1 MTGADARGFDVA
13 MNVRQWFHRSA
24 RTNQPQSDEL
34 PHQSPEH
41 VWRRLVVG
49 LSLGLAL
56 VIWLALAWQ
65 PVIAPDLR
73 LGQPSPRDIQADR
86 TITYVSAW
94 RTEQERTRA
103 ESSAD
108 TVVYS
113 RDMSIPIQQRT
124 ELKNLLQTITQIR
137 DDPTLTKAQ
146 ERERLTSL
154 PNSTLVISPELAS
167 AIARQTDE
175 SWASVSNLSLELYD
189 RALSENRYML
199 NDQKIAELRAFTL
212 PYWASLQAETPEQAE
227 LIALFSGSFLK
238 TNQFIDEEAT
248 QRRKQEVRDAVQ
260 PVTVRIL
267 EGESIVRQGDV
278 VTPDV
283 LEKLEALG
291 ALRTKTNWASVGG
304 RALLALLFASVFGA
318 YIVVAQ
324 RDTLK
329 DVRPLLLV
337 FGLIALAIVAARLIG
352 PLGSQWTLA
361 FPVALIAML
370 LAALF
375 NVGLALMSVGLLSA
389 VIASLSDNHLATA
402 MTLSVGGVA
411 GAFLI
416 GRGERSLLFF
426 ISGVAVFL
434 VTAAAQFT
442 FHLIAGA
449 LPVFDQALTI
459 LAVSGINGALSAILA
474 LGLYNLAGQLAGIV
488 TPLRLMELAHPA
500 QPLLRRLIREAPGT
514 YYHSVAVGNLAE
526 SAAEAIGADALL
538 LRVASY
544 YHDIGK
550 TIRPFFF
557 TDNQSDR
564 ENVHDDL
571 DPLTSAQI
579 IADHVREG
587 QKMAIAAGLPS
598 QIVDFITTH
607 HGTSVIK
614 YFYQR
619 ALQQHDTVNIEDYRY
634 PGPRPR
640 TREQGIMTLADSV
653 EATVRSKF
661 QAGCVISSREAHNGD
676 GRIRDNGQT
685 LEELVTAIIEER
697 VRSGQLD
704 ECPLT
709 LRDLARIRQAFI
721 TTLQGIYHP
730 RVDYTPGKP
739 VI

>member
-1 MTGADARGFDVA
+1 MKI
-13 MNVRQWFHRSA
+13 VRWFHRSS
-24 RTNQPQSDEL
+24 RPGQPQTDESSQ
-34 PHQSPEH
+34 HSPERA
-41 VWRRLVVG
+41 WRRLMVG

-65 PVIAPDLR
+65 PAIAPDLQ

-86 TITYVSAW
+86 TITYVSEW
-94 RTEQERTRA
+94 RTEQERARA

-113 RDMSIPIQQRT
+113 RDMSIPIQQRA
-124 ELKNLLQTITQIR
+124 ELRNLLQTITQIR

-154 PNSTLVISPELAS
+154 PNSTLVITPELAG

-175 SWASVSNLSLELYD
+175 SWTLISALSLELYD

-199 NDQKIAELRAFTL
+199 NDQKIAELRSFSL
-212 PYWASLQAETPEQAE
+212 LYWASLQANSPEQAE

-248 QRRKQEVRDAVQ
+248 QRRKQDVRNAVQ

-291 ALRTKTNWASVGG
+291 ALRTKTNWTALGG
-304 RALLALLFASVFGA
+304 KALLALLFAGTFGVYVA
-318 YIVVAQ
+318 VAQ
-324 RDTLK
+324 RETLK
-329 DVRPLLLV
+329 EARPLLLV
-337 FGLIALAIVAARLIG
+337 FGFMALAIVAARLVVPFG
-352 PLGSQWTLA
+352 VQWTQA
-361 FPVALIAML
+361 FPLALIAML
-370 LAALF
+370 MAALF
-375 NVGLALMSVGLLSA
+375 NIGLSLMSVGVLSA
-389 VIASLSDNHLATA
+389 VIAGLSDNQLATA
-402 MTLSVGGVA
+402 ITLFLGGIA

-426 ISGVAVFL
+426 IGGVAVFL
-434 VTAAAQFT
+434 AMVAVQFAL
-442 FHLIAGA
+442 HLLNGA
-449 LPVFDQALTI
+449 IPTFDQALTI
-459 LAVSGINGALSAILA
+459 LAVSGVNGALSAILA

-587 QKMAIAAGLPS
+587 RKMAIAAGLPS
-598 QIVDFITTH
+598 QIVDFIITH

-619 ALQQHDTVNIEDYRY
+619 ALQQHDAVNMEDYRY

-640 TREQGIMTLADSV
+640 TREQGIMMLADAV

-661 QAGCVISSREAHNGD
+661 QAGSVISNREANNGD
-676 GRIRDNGQT
+676 ARVRDNGQT
-685 LEELVTAIIEER
+685 LEELVTAIIDER

-709 LRDLARIRQAFI
+709 LQDLARIRQAFI

-739 VI
+739 VT

>member
-1 MTGADARGFDVA
+1 
-13 MNVRQWFHRSA
+13 MNIRQWFHRSI
-24 RTNQPQSDEL
+24 RVDQSHGDESA
-34 PHQSPEH
+34 HQSPNRA
-41 VWRRLVVG
+41 WQRLTAG

-65 PVIAPDLR
+65 PMVAPDLQ

-86 TITYVSAW
+86 TITYVSEW

-103 ESSAD
+103 ESAAD
-108 TVVYS
+108 TVIYS
-113 RDMSIPIQQRT
+113 RDMSIPIQQRA

-137 DDPTLTKAQ
+137 DDPTLSKAQ

-154 PNSTLVISPELAS
+154 PNSTLIISPELAS
-167 AIARQTDE
+167 VIARQTDE
-175 SWASVSNLSLELYD
+175 SWALISSLSLELYD

-199 NDQKIAELRAFTL
+199 NEQKIAELRSFSL

-238 TNQFIDEEAT
+238 TNQFIDEAAT

-267 EGESIVRQGDV
+267 QGESIVRQGDV

-291 ALRTKTNWASVGG
+291 ALRTKTNWTALGG
-304 RALLALLFASVFGA
+304 RVLLALLIAGAFGA
-318 YIVVAQ
+318 YVATAQ
-324 RDTLK
+324 RDALK

-337 FGLIALAIVAARLIG
+337 FGLLALAMVAARLITPFG
-352 PLGSQWTLA
+352 MQWTQA

-375 NVGLALMSVGLLSA
+375 NVGLSLMSVGILSA
-389 VIASLSDNHLATA
+389 VIASLSDNQLTTA
-402 MTLSVGGVA
+402 LTLFLGGIA
-411 GAFLI
+411 GALLI

-426 ISGVAVFL
+426 ISGVAVSL
-434 VTAAAQFT
+434 MMCAAQFT
-442 FHLIAGA
+442 FHLLNGA
-449 LPVFDQALTI
+449 LPTFDQALTI
-459 LAVSGINGALSAILA
+459 LAVSGVNGALSAILA
-474 LGLYNLAGQLAGIV
+474 LGLYNLAGQLAGTV

-587 QKMAIAAGLPS
+587 RKMAIAAGLPA
-598 QIVDFITTH
+598 QIVDFISTH

-619 ALQQHDTVNIEDYRY
+619 ALQQHDSVNIEDYRY

-640 TREQGIMTLADSV
+640 TREQGIMMLADSV

-661 QAGCVISSREAHNGD
+661 QAGSVISSREANNGD
-676 GRIRDNGQT
+676 ARGREHGKT
-685 LEELVTAIIEER
+685 LEELVTAIIDER

-709 LRDLARIRQAFI
+709 LHDLARIRQAFI

-739 VI
+739 VT

>member
-1 MTGADARGFDVA
+1 MNIARWFQRSIRSGQPPQMDDVRTHA
-13 MNVRQWFHRSA
+13 PERA
-24 RTNQPQSDEL
+24 R
-34 PHQSPEH
+34 
-41 VWRRLVVG
+41 RRLMAG

-56 VIWLALAWQ
+56 IIWLALAWQ
-65 PVIAPDLR
+65 PSIAPDLQ
-73 LGQPSPRDIQADR
+73 LGRPSPRDIQADR
-86 TITYVSAW
+86 TITYVSEW
-94 RTEQERTRA
+94 RTEQERARA

-113 RDMSIPIQQRT
+113 RDMSIPIQQRV
-124 ELKNLLQTITQIR
+124 ELRNLLQTITQIR
-137 DDPTLTKAQ
+137 DDPTLSKAQ

-154 PNSTLVISPELAS
+154 PNSTLVISPELAGV
-167 AIARQTDE
+167 IARQTDE
-175 SWASVSNLSLELYD
+175 SWTLISSLSLELYD

-199 NDQKIAELRAFTL
+199 NDQKIAELRSFSL
-212 PYWASLQAETPEQAE
+212 PYWASFQAETPEQTE

-248 QRRKQEVRDAVQ
+248 QRRKQEVRNAVQ

-291 ALRTKTNWASVGG
+291 ALRTKTNWAALGG
-304 RALLALLFASVFGA
+304 RALLALLFAGTFGV
-318 YIVVAQ
+318 YVTVAQ
-324 RDTLK
+324 RETLK
-329 DVRPLLLV
+329 EARPLLLV
-337 FGLIALAIVAARLIG
+337 FGFVALAVVAARLVVPFG
-352 PLGSQWTLA
+352 VQWTQA
-361 FPVALIAML
+361 FPLALIAMV

-375 NVGLALMSVGLLSA
+375 NIGLSLMSVGVLSA
-389 VIASLSDNHLATA
+389 VIASLSDNQLATA
-402 MTLSVGGVA
+402 ITLFLGGVA

-426 ISGVAVFL
+426 IGGVAAFL
-434 VTAAAQFT
+434 AMVAAQFA
-442 FHLIAGA
+442 FHLLDGA
-449 LPVFDQALTI
+449 IPTFDQSLAI
-459 LAVSGINGALSAILA
+459 LAVSGVNGALSAILA
-474 LGLYNLAGQLAGIV
+474 LGLYNLTGQLAGIV

-564 ENVHDDL
+564 ENVHDEL

-587 QKMAIAAGLPS
+587 RNMALAAGLPS
-598 QIVDFITTH
+598 QIVDFIVTH

-640 TREQGIMTLADSV
+640 TREQGIMMLADAV

-661 QAGCVISSREAHNGD
+661 QAGSVISSREANNGD
-676 GRIRDNGQT
+676 ARGRENGKT
-685 LEELVTAIIEER
+685 LEELVAAIIDER

-709 LRDLARIRQAFI
+709 LYDLARIRQAFI

-730 RVDYTPGKP
+730 RVDYTAGKA
-739 VI
+739 VT

>member
-1 MTGADARGFDVA
+1 
-13 MNVRQWFHRSA
+13 
-24 RTNQPQSDEL
+24 
-34 PHQSPEH
+34 
-41 VWRRLVVG
+41 
-49 LSLGLAL
+49 
-56 VIWLALAWQ
+56 
-65 PVIAPDLR
+65 
-73 LGQPSPRDIQADR
+73 
-86 TITYVSAW
+86 
-94 RTEQERTRA
+94 
-103 ESSAD
+103 
-108 TVVYS
+108 
-113 RDMSIPIQQRT
+113 
-124 ELKNLLQTITQIR
+124 
-137 DDPTLTKAQ
+137 
-146 ERERLTSL
+146 
-154 PNSTLVISPELAS
+154 
-167 AIARQTDE
+167 
-175 SWASVSNLSLELYD
+175 
-189 RALSENRYML
+189 
-199 NDQKIAELRAFTL
+199 
-212 PYWASLQAETPEQAE
+212 
-227 LIALFSGSFLK
+227 
-238 TNQFIDEEAT
+238 
-248 QRRKQEVRDAVQ
+248 
-260 PVTVRIL
+260 
-267 EGESIVRQGDV
+267 

-291 ALRTKTNWASVGG
+291 ALRTKTNWMALGG
-304 RALLALLFASVFGA
+304 KALLALLIAGIFGA
-318 YIVVAQ
+318 YVAVAQ
-324 RDTLK
+324 HETLK
-329 DVRPLLLV
+329 ETRPLLLV
-337 FGLIALAIVAARLIG
+337 FSLMALTVIAARLVIPFGIQWTYAFPLALIAL
-352 PLGSQWTLA
+352 
-361 FPVALIAML
+361 L

-375 NVGLALMSVGLLSA
+375 NVGLSLMSAGILS
-389 VIASLSDNHLATA
+389 VIIASLSDKQLATA
-402 MTLSVGGVA
+402 LILFLGSIT

-426 ISGVAVFL
+426 ISGVTIFF
-434 VTAAAQFT
+434 VTALAQFA
-442 FHLIAGA
+442 FHLIGGA
-449 LPVFDQALTI
+449 LPVLDQAMAI

-474 LGLYNLAGQLAGIV
+474 LGLYNLTGQIAGIV

-564 ENVHDDL
+564 ENVHDEL

-587 QKMAIAAGLPS
+587 RKMAIAAGLPS
-598 QIVDFITTH
+598 QIVDFISTH

-640 TREQGIMTLADSV
+640 TREQGIMMLADTV

-661 QAGCVISSREAHNGD
+661 QAGSVISNREGNNGDARSREQGK
-676 GRIRDNGQT
+676 T
-685 LEELVTAIIEER
+685 LEELVTAIIDER

-709 LRDLARIRQAFI
+709 LSDLARIRQAFI

-730 RVDYTPGKP
+730 RVDYTPKT
-739 VI
+739 VASSDWQS

>member
-1 MTGADARGFDVA
+1 
-13 MNVRQWFHRSA
+13 MNIPSWFRRLSRTRSRQTSEAPHRS
-24 RTNQPQSDEL
+24 
-34 PHQSPEH
+34 PERM
-41 VWRRLVVG
+41 WRRLIVG
-49 LSLGLAL
+49 LSTGLAL
-56 VIWLALAWQ
+56 AIWLALAWQ
-65 PVIAPDLR
+65 PVIAPDLQPGR
-73 LGQPSPRDIQADR
+73 PSPRDIQADR
-86 TITYVSAW
+86 TIVYVSEW
-94 RTEQERTRA
+94 RTEQERARA
-103 ESSAD
+103 ESAAD

-124 ELKNLLQTITQIR
+124 ELRNLLLTITQIR

-154 PNSTLVISPELAS
+154 PNSTLVISPELAG
-167 AIARQTDE
+167 AIARQKDD
-175 SWASVSNLSLELYD
+175 SWTLISNLALELYD

-199 NDQKIAELRAFTL
+199 NDQKIAELRSFSL

-238 TNQFIDEEAT
+238 ANQFIDEEAT
-248 QRRKQEVRDAVQ
+248 QRRKQEVRNAVQ

-267 EGESIVRQGDV
+267 EGENIVRQGDV

-291 ALRTKTNWASVGG
+291 ALRTKMNWAALGG
-304 RALLALLFASVFGA
+304 RALLALLVAGAFGA
-318 YIVVAQ
+318 YIAVAQ
-324 RDTLK
+324 RDALK
-329 DVRPLLLV
+329 ETRPLLLI
-337 FGLIALAIVAARLIG
+337 FSLMALTVVAARLVVPFGIEWM
-352 PLGSQWTLA
+352 QA
-361 FPVALIAML
+361 FPLALIAIL

-375 NVGLALMSVGLLSA
+375 NIGLSLMSVGVLSV
-389 VIASLSDNHLATA
+389 VIASLSDNQLATTI
-402 MTLSVGGVA
+402 TLFLGGIA

-434 VTAAAQFT
+434 TIGAAQFT
-442 FHLIAGA
+442 FHLLNGTIPT
-449 LPVFDQALTI
+449 LNQALTI
-459 LAVSGINGALSAILA
+459 LAVSGVNGALSAILA

-587 QKMAIAAGLPS
+587 RKMALAAGLPA

-640 TREQGIMTLADSV
+640 TREQGIMMLADSV

-661 QAGCVISSREAHNGD
+661 QAGSVISSREAGNGD
-676 GRIRDNGQT
+676 TRMRENGKT
-685 LEELVTAIIEER
+685 LEELVTAIIDER

-709 LRDLARIRQAFI
+709 LQDLARIRQAFI

-739 VI
+739 VP

>member
-1 MTGADARGFDVA
+1 
-13 MNVRQWFHRSA
+13 MNIRQWFHRST
-24 RTNQPQSDEL
+24 RTGQSQTDEP
-34 PHQSPEH
+34 PHYSPESG
-41 VWRRLVVG
+41 WRRLTAG

-56 VIWLALAWQ
+56 IIWLALAWQ
-65 PVIAPDLR
+65 PTIAPDLQ
-73 LGQPSPRDIQADR
+73 LGRPSPRDIQADR
-86 TITYVSAW
+86 TITYVSEW
-94 RTEQERTRA
+94 RTEQERARA

-146 ERERLTSL
+146 ERERLISL
-154 PNSTLVISPELAS
+154 PNSTLIISPELAS

-175 SWASVSNLSLELYD
+175 SWALISSLSLELYD

-199 NDQKIAELRAFTL
+199 NDQKIAELRSFSL
-212 PYWASLQAETPEQAE
+212 PYWSSLQAETPEQAD

-248 QRRKQEVRDAVQ
+248 QRRKQEVRNAVQ

-283 LEKLEALG
+283 QEKLEALG
-291 ALRTKTNWASVGG
+291 ALQTKTNWTALGG
-304 RALLALLFASVFGA
+304 EALLALLFAGMFGA
-318 YIVVAQ
+318 YVAVAQ
-324 RDTLK
+324 RDALK
-329 DVRPLLLV
+329 EVRPLLLV
-337 FGLIALAIVAARLIG
+337 FGLVALAIIAARLVVPFG
-352 PLGSQWTLA
+352 VEWTLA
-361 FPVALIAML
+361 FPLALIAML

-375 NVGLALMSVGLLSA
+375 NIGLSLMSVGMLSA
-389 VIASLSDNHLATA
+389 VIASLGDNQLATA
-402 MTLSVGGVA
+402 IALFLGGIA

-426 ISGVAVFL
+426 IGGMAAFLMTAV
-434 VTAAAQFT
+434 AQFA
-442 FHLIAGA
+442 FHLITGA
-449 LPVFDQALTI
+449 LPTFDQTLTI

-607 HGTSVIK
+607 HGASVIK

-640 TREQGIMTLADSV
+640 TREQGIMMLADSV

-661 QAGCVISSREAHNGD
+661 QAGSVISNREAHNGD
-676 GRIRDNGQT
+676 SRIRDNGKT
-685 LEELVTAIIEER
+685 LEELVTAIIDER

-709 LRDLARIRQAFI
+709 LHDLARIRQAFI

-739 VI
+739 VT

>member
-1 MTGADARGFDVA
+1 
-13 MNVRQWFHRSA
+13 MNIRRWFHRSA
-24 RTNQPQSDEL
+24 RAGQSQGDDL
-34 PHQSPEH
+34 SPQSPER
-41 VWRRLVVG
+41 VWRRLIAG

-65 PVIAPDLR
+65 PVIAPDLQ
-73 LGQPSPRDIQADR
+73 LGRPSPRDIQADR
-86 TITYVSAW
+86 TITYVSEW
-94 RTEQERTRA
+94 RTEQERARA

-113 RDMSIPIQQRT
+113 RDMSIPIQQRA

-175 SWASVSNLSLELYD
+175 SWALISTLSLELYD

-199 NDQKIAELRAFTL
+199 NDQKIAELRSFSL

-238 TNQFIDEEAT
+238 ANLFIDEEAT
-248 QRRKQEVRDAVQ
+248 QRRKQEVRNAVQ

-291 ALRTKTNWASVGG
+291 ALRTKTNWVALGG
-304 RALLALLFASVFGA
+304 KALLALLFAGMFGA
-318 YIVVAQ
+318 YVAVAQ
-324 RDTLK
+324 RETLK
-329 DVRPLLLV
+329 EVRPLLLV
-337 FGLIALAIVAARLIG
+337 FGLIALAIVTARLIVPFG
-352 PLGSQWTLA
+352 IQWTQA
-361 FPVALIAML
+361 FPLALIAML

-375 NVGLALMSVGLLSA
+375 NIGLSLMSVGVLSA
-389 VIASLSDNHLATA
+389 VIASLSDNQLATA
-402 MTLSVGGVA
+402 ITLFVGGIA

-416 GRGERSLLFF
+416 GRGERSLMFF
-426 ISGVAVFL
+426 ISGIAVF
-434 VTAAAQFT
+434 VITAAAQFT
-442 FHLIAGA
+442 FHLMAGA

-459 LAVSGINGALSAILA
+459 LAVSGVNGALSAILA

-587 QKMAIAAGLPS
+587 RKMAIAAGLPS
-598 QIVDFITTH
+598 QIVDFIDTH

-619 ALQQHDTVNIEDYRY
+619 ALQQHDSVNIEDYRY

-640 TREQGIMTLADSV
+640 TREQGIMMLADAV

-661 QAGCVISSREAHNGD
+661 QAGSVISSREAHNGD
-676 GRIRDNGQT
+676 ARMRDNGQT
-685 LEELVTAIIEER
+685 LEELVTAIIDER

-709 LRDLARIRQAFI
+709 LQDLARIRQAFI

-739 VI
+739 VT

>member
-1 MTGADARGFDVA
+1 MRRRNVA
-13 MNVRQWFHRSA
+13 MNIPSWFRRLSRTRSRQTSEAPHRS
-24 RTNQPQSDEL
+24 
-34 PHQSPEH
+34 PERM
-41 VWRRLVVG
+41 WRRLIVG
-49 LSLGLAL
+49 LSTGLAL
-56 VIWLALAWQ
+56 AIWLALAWQ
-65 PVIAPDLR
+65 PVIAPDLQPGR
-73 LGQPSPRDIQADR
+73 PSPRDIQADR
-86 TITYVSAW
+86 TIVYVSEW
-94 RTEQERTRA
+94 RTEQERARA
-103 ESSAD
+103 ESAAD

-124 ELKNLLQTITQIR
+124 ELRNLLLTITQIR

-154 PNSTLVISPELAS
+154 PNSTLVISPELAG
-167 AIARQTDE
+167 AIARQKDD
-175 SWASVSNLSLELYD
+175 SWTLISNLALELYD

-199 NDQKIAELRAFTL
+199 NDQKIAELRSFSL

-238 TNQFIDEEAT
+238 ANQFIDEEAT
-248 QRRKQEVRDAVQ
+248 QRRKQEVRNAVQ

-267 EGESIVRQGDV
+267 EGENIVRQGDV

-291 ALRTKTNWASVGG
+291 ALRTKMNWAALGG
-304 RALLALLFASVFGA
+304 RALLALLVAGAFGA
-318 YIVVAQ
+318 YIAVAQ
-324 RDTLK
+324 RDALK
-329 DVRPLLLV
+329 ETRPLLLI
-337 FGLIALAIVAARLIG
+337 FSLMALTVVAARLVVPFGIEWM
-352 PLGSQWTLA
+352 QA
-361 FPVALIAML
+361 FPLALIAIL

-375 NVGLALMSVGLLSA
+375 NIGLSLMSVGVLSV
-389 VIASLSDNHLATA
+389 VIASLSDNQLATTI
-402 MTLSVGGVA
+402 TLFLGGIA

-434 VTAAAQFT
+434 TIGAAQFT
-442 FHLIAGA
+442 FHLLNGTIPT
-449 LPVFDQALTI
+449 LNQALTI
-459 LAVSGINGALSAILA
+459 LAVSGVNGALSAILA

-587 QKMAIAAGLPS
+587 RKMALAAGLPA

-640 TREQGIMTLADSV
+640 TREQGIMMLADSV

-661 QAGCVISSREAHNGD
+661 QAGSVISSREAGNGD
-676 GRIRDNGQT
+676 TRMRENGKT
-685 LEELVTAIIEER
+685 LEELVTAIIDER

-709 LRDLARIRQAFI
+709 LQDLARIRQAFI

-739 VI
+739 VP

>member
-1 MTGADARGFDVA
+1 
-13 MNVRQWFHRSA
+13 MNMVRWFQRS
-24 RTNQPQSDEL
+24 TDQPASSGDESA
-34 PHQSPEH
+34 QRSPERT
-41 VWRRLVVG
+41 WRRLTVG

-56 VIWLALAWQ
+56 VIWSALAWQ
-65 PVIAPDLR
+65 PVIAPDLQ
-73 LGQPSPRDIQADR
+73 LGRPSPRDIQADR
-86 TITYVSAW
+86 TVTYVSEW
-94 RTEQERTRA
+94 RTEQERARA

-113 RDMSIPIQQRT
+113 RDMSIPIQQRA
-124 ELKNLLQTITQIR
+124 ELKNLLQTISQIR

-154 PNSTLVISPELAS
+154 PNSTLIISPELAS
-167 AIARQTDE
+167 AIAGQTDE
-175 SWASVSNLSLELYD
+175 SWALISTLALELYD

-199 NDQKIAELRAFTL
+199 NDQKIAELRSFSL
-212 PYWASLQAETPEQAE
+212 PYWASLQAETEAQAE

-248 QRRKQEVRDAVQ
+248 QRRKQEVREAVR

-291 ALRTKTNWASVGG
+291 ALRTKTNWMALGG
-304 RALLALLFASVFGA
+304 KALLALLIAGIFGA
-318 YIVVAQ
+318 YVAVAQ
-324 RDTLK
+324 HETLK
-329 DVRPLLLV
+329 ETRPLLLV
-337 FGLIALAIVAARLIG
+337 FSLMALTVIAARLVIPFGIQWTYAFPLALIAL
-352 PLGSQWTLA
+352 
-361 FPVALIAML
+361 L

-375 NVGLALMSVGLLSA
+375 NVGLSLMSAGVLS
-389 VIASLSDNHLATA
+389 VIIASLSDKQLATA
-402 MTLSVGGVA
+402 LILFLGSIA

-426 ISGVAVFL
+426 IGGVAIFF
-434 VTAAAQFT
+434 VTALAQFA
-442 FHLIAGA
+442 FHLIGGVSPA
-449 LPVFDQALTI
+449 LDQMMAI

-474 LGLYNLAGQLAGIV
+474 LGLYNLTGQIAGIV

-564 ENVHDDL
+564 ENVHDEL

-587 QKMAIAAGLPS
+587 RKMAIAAGLPS
-598 QIVDFITTH
+598 QIVDFISTH

-640 TREQGIMTLADSV
+640 TREQGIMMLADTV

-661 QAGCVISSREAHNGD
+661 QAGSVISNREGNNGDARSREHGK
-676 GRIRDNGQT
+676 T
-685 LEELVTAIIEER
+685 LEELVTAIIDER

-709 LRDLARIRQAFI
+709 LSDLARIRQAFI

-730 RVDYTPGKP
+730 RVDYTPKT
-739 VI
+739 VASSDWQS